1 MGRHRSLDTEYAGG
15 NYPRV
20 SPVPAHSGDRLLS
33 EPTAGIQFGRREPL
47 FMPLNGPTGGSHRD
61 LTESGK
67 ARIPGDAKVKACT
80 LKVVTCGRT
89 LSANLVGRE

>member
-1 MGRHRSLDTEYAGG
+1 MVT
-15 NYPRV
+15 V
-20 SPVPAHSGDRLLS
+20 SPIAVRPGEGPLT
-33 EPTAGIQFGRREPL
+33 EQTAGVQGAQSEEVL
-47 FMPLNGPTGGSHRD
+47 MSLNGPTGGSHRD